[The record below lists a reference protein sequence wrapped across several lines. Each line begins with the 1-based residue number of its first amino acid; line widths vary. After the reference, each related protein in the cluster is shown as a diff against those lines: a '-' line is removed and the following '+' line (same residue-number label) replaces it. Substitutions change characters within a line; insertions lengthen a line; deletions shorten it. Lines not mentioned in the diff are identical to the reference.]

1 VLEAILPRA
10 LGRRIEPA
18 DSFQRARDRP
28 DVRVQARPI
37 RAMVALS
44 GARLRPV

>member
-1 VLEAILPRA
+1 VLEAILPRK
-10 LGRRIEPA
+10 LGGGIDPPHG
-18 DSFQRARDRP
+18 FQRARDRP

-37 RAMVALS
+37 RAIVALS